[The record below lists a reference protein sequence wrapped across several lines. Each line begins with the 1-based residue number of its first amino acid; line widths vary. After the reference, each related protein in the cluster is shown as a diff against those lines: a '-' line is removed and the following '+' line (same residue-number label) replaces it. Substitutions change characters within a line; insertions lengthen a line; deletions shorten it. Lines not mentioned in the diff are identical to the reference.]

1 MSADS
6 TPTGSPQM
14 TPSSSIYTPSDL
26 SFSQASFLDASTPAM
41 SEFDDVERSEGRNQD
56 FGRENTEGNVRQ
68 EDLESITGTE
78 TDDEAEQ
85 EWQESL
91 QQLNLL
97 VSLVVLPFFGKWIG
111 RRCAY
116 WAWTKFMTWKHPAMQ
131 MVVTN
136 KAAWNAAGVVGAISG
151 PRALPAL

>member
-26 SFSQASFLDASTPAM
+26 SFSQASFLDAPTPAM
-41 SEFDDVERSEGRNQD
+41 SDLGHQEHNHDHDHGNLQHAD
-56 FGRENTEGNVRQ
+56 TES
-68 EDLESITGTE
+68 LTGTE

-97 VSLVVLPFFGKWIG
+97 VSLVVLPFFGKWVG

-116 WAWTKFMTWKHPAMQ
+116 WGEFVSELNEAYERIREDTKST
-131 MVVTN
+131 
-136 KAAWNAAGVVGAISG
+136 G
-151 PRALPAL
+151 